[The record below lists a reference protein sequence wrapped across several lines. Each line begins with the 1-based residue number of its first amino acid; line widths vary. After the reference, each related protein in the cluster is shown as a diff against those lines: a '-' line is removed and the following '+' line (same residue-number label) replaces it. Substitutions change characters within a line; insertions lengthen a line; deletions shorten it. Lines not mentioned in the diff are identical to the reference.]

1 MSDPDWLKLELQS
14 DGIMLVTMQNAPVNA
29 LNPGRL
35 GDLQNLFLKLAD
47 DTATKAVVL
56 SSNLKVFSAGLNLKE
71 AQYYDLAAQKAIVD
85 GFHKAFLEIFAFP
98 KPFIVAVEGAAIAGG
113 FFPVICSDYHVAGP
127 RASFGLAEVRVGV
140 GMPSGLMA
148 IIRSMLSPND
158 LRLILQNGSAIQV
171 DAAIQAG
178 IVDELV
184 QSGGALD
191 QALKIAREYAQIPP
205 KAYKT
210 VKHQI
215 RADTIAIL
223 KREVEKSASSDCDPW
238 FTEET
243 ANAMANMIR

>member
-1 MSDPDWLKLELQS
+1 MSDPDWLRLELQS

-29 LNPGRL
+29 LNPSRL
-35 GDLQNLFLKLAD
+35 QDLESLFSKLAA
-47 DTATKAVVL
+47 DTATKVVVL
-56 SSNLKVFSAGLNLKE
+56 ASDLKVFSAGLNLKE
-71 AQYYDLAAQKAIVD
+71 AQHYDLADQKAIVD
-85 GFHKAFLEIFAFP
+85 GFHNTFLKIFAFP
-98 KPFIVAVEGAAIAGG
+98 KPLIVAVEGAAIAGG
-113 FFPVICSDYHVAGP
+113 FFPVICSDYRVAGP

-140 GMPSGLMA
+140 GMPAGLME

-158 LRLILQNGSAIQV
+158 LRLILQSGSAIQV

-184 QSGGALD
+184 QVGGALD
-191 QALKIAREYAQIPP
+191 QALKIALDYAKIPS
-205 KAYKT
+205 KAYAT

-223 KREVEKSASSDCDPW
+223 KIEVEKSASSDPVPW

-243 ANAMANMIR
+243 ATAMAKMIG